1 MIPGNRLWQLASQSA
16 MILRRMIKNSNKM
29 GSEFLWKT
37 RWLSRLTA
45 VRSMSVKV
53 TMGPNSSSVRDGGDD
68 RLLINSQARTATHT
82 NWWLNANV
90 NPCLPRHAGIHFAF
104 SISQCEGRLS
114 FMRVNVRP

>member
-53 TMGPNSSSVRDGGDD
+53 TMGPNSSFGKRRRRRS
-68 RLLINSQARTATHT
+68 TAYQ
-82 NWWLNANV
+82 LA
-90 NPCLPRHAGIHFAF
+90 
-104 SISQCEGRLS
+104 S
-114 FMRVNVRP
+114 